1 MAGLGFGRGTLPAT
15 TYDMIV
21 RCMLFVLVA
30 ATAVA
35 APIRVRYP
43 EGPARGLLVLTNT
56 DDKPLAHGEL
66 EQWMEGPIVASRL
79 TFEFADGSIYDE
91 VVRFSQRRVFRLE
104 SYKLRQHGPSFTE
117 TADVEFDRRG
127 GYRVRRRETPDA
139 EEERAEG
146 RTELPDDI
154 LHGLTSVV
162 CKNVMPD
169 GAATVHFVAFQPKPL
184 VMEMRIGAEGVD
196 RFLVGPLERS
206 ASRFLVQPHVT
217 GLKGA
222 FATVVGKQPPDLSMW
237 IARGRAP
244 LLVRFE
250 GPLYA
255 DGPTWRVE
263 PTGPRW
269 DR

>member
-1 MAGLGFGRGTLPAT
+1 MVA
-15 TYDMIV
+15 
-21 RCMLFVLVA
+21 RCVLFVLVA
-30 ATAVA
+30 ATAAA
-35 APIRVRYP
+35 APVRVRYP
-43 EGPARGLLVLTNT
+43 EGPARGLVVLTSV
-56 DDKPLAHGEL
+56 DGKPLAHGEL

-79 TFEFADGSIYDE
+79 AFEFADGSVYDE

-104 SYKLRQHGPSFTE
+104 SYQLEQRGPSFTE
-117 TADVEFDRRG
+117 TTDTRFDRRG
-127 GYRVRRRETPDA
+127 RYRVTRRATPDA
-139 EEERAEG
+139 DEERAEG
-146 RTELPDDI
+146 RVELPDDVMN
-154 LHGLTSVV
+154 GLTSIV

-196 RFLVGPLERS
+196 PFWIGPLDRS
-206 ASRFLVQPHVT
+206 ASRFRIQPRVT
-217 GLKGA
+217 GVKGA
-222 FATVVGKQPPDLSMW
+222 FATVIGKQPPDLLMW

-250 GPLYA
+250 GSLYS